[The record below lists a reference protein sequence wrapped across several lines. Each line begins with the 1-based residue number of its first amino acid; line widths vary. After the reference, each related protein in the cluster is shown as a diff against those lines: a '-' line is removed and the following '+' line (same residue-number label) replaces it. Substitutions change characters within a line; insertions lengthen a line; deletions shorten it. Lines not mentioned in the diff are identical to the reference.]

1 MKTRSRFNIKHITDY
16 TGLTLGALAMAI
28 PFIWMVL
35 TSFKSFPETVKIP
48 MTWLPSKFD
57 FSNYIDVIERFN
69 FGRYYLNTLIVAFF
83 LTTGQIF
90 MCSIAAYAFTRLRFP
105 GRDIMFFII
114 LSILMVPAQ
123 MTLIPRFLIVNQFGW
138 VNTYMGLIVPSLP
151 SAYGV
156 FFLGQFLKGIPS
168 EIEDSG
174 KIDGCSIYRLFW
186 SIVMPMCKNGIIAFG
201 IIVVM
206 WSWNELLWPLT
217 VTNSEKMSVLS
228 IGLATLNAMPGYAS
242 KFNILMAAS
251 VLITLPILAVFII
264 GQKKFISG
272 IVISGLKT

>member
-1 MKTRSRFNIKHITDY
+1 MEKKSQINIKLIIRY
-16 TGLTLGALAMAI
+16 IGLTLGALIMAI
-28 PFIWMVL
+28 PFVWMML

-48 MTWLPSKFD
+48 MTWFPSKINI
-57 FSNYIDVIERFN
+57 SNYIDVIERFN
-69 FGRYYLNTLIVAFF
+69 FGRYYLNTLIVTAF
-83 LTTGQIF
+83 LTVGQIF

-138 VNTYMGLIVPSLP
+138 INTYLGLIVPSLP

-156 FFLGQFLKGIPS
+156 FFLGQFLKGLPT

-174 KIDGCSIYRLFW
+174 KIDGCSIFRLFW
-186 SIVMPMCKNGIIAFG
+186 SIVMPMCKNGVIAFG
-201 IIVVM
+201 IVVVM

-217 VTNSEKMSVLS
+217 VTNTDKMSVLS